1 MNTIHEGKPL
11 TKPTALDDVPR
22 IEFTARHAGELFR
35 LLDGICSGPAGR
47 LLRRAVGSDGRALF
61 EQADV
66 RGKIVWVAPSLVEL
80 IRGLRAAM
88 PAKVCGRCNGE
99 MCAWCGYVGYT
110 PARPNEL
117 VTAPAPV
124 GFPTAGEVEDVWGW
138 LKKLEE
144 GGG

>member
-1 MNTIHEGKPL
+1 M

-61 EQADV
+61 EQAEV
-66 RGKIVWVAPSLVEL
+66 KGKTVWVAPALVEL

-88 PAKVCGRCNGE
+88 PAKSCGRCNGDG
-99 MCAWCGYVGYT
+99 CAWCGYVGYT

-124 GFPTAGEVEDVWGW
+124 SLPFAGDVEDVWGW

-144 GGG
+144 GGAG